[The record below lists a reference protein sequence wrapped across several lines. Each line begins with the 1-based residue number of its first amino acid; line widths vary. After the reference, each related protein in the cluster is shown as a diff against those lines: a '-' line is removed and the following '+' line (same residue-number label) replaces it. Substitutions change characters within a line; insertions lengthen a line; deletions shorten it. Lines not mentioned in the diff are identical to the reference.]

1 MKRFL
6 ATVGEEDVK
15 LFEKVCEIAESKQ
28 GKYPVV
34 KKWFLNNYK
43 EAYEKE
49 LENLKLE
56 RELAEL
62 EAELEN
68 VA

>member
-15 LFEKVCEIAESKQ
+15 LFEKVCAIAESKQ
-28 GKYPVV
+28 GKYPVI

-62 EAELEN
+62 EAELKE
-68 VA
+68 AA

>member
-1 MKRFL
+1 MTL
-6 ATVGEEDVK
+6 IPEE
-15 LFEKVCEIAESKQ
+15 I
-28 GKYPVV
+28 
-34 KKWFLNNYK
+34 NYK

-56 RELAEL
+56 RELDELAAEL
-62 EAELEN
+62 ED